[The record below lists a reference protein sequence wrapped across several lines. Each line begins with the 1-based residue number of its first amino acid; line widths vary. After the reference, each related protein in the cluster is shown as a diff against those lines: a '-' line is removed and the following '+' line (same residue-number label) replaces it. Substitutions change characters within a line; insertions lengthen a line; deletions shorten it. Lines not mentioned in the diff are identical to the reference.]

1 MGRWNELIT
10 ANYSG
15 MRPLV
20 AHCAV
25 AMFRQMGMIYWL
37 ERPRLKRANSD
48 RQSAMTRASFGVRFE
63 ASKTIL
69 APSPRLPDLAP
80 FYRRRQCS
88 NLRQLLEGKRTC
100 PTRPTSRNRRAH
112 DRKRSTNQS
121 GKRLPRLVAT
131 RPGQGRWAAR
141 QFDKVVGAATR
152 QAAGLPVR
160 DLVWPRAHHRGVE
173 TGGALPAVRPARR
186 RSEPAP
192 IQPDKAAPDFG
203 ALAEVDEAQSDVPQ
217 VGEWSSF
224 VGVAA
229 FCI

>member
-100 PTRPTSRNRRAH
+100 PTRPRSRNRHAH
-112 DRKRSTNQS
+112 DRKRSPDTRS
-121 GKRLPRLVAT
+121 TRFPRLDAT
-131 RPGQGRWAAR
+131 RPSQGRRGAR
-141 QFDKVVGAATR
+141 QRD
-152 QAAGLPVR
+152 PV
-160 DLVWPRAHHRGVE
+160 LG
-173 TGGALPAVRPARR
+173 RPARR
-186 RSEPAP
+186 ATRFCVGDLIRARADHGSAAQGRADAP
-192 IQPDKAAPDFG
+192 
-203 ALAEVDEAQSDVPQ
+203 V
-217 VGEWSSF
+217 
-224 VGVAA
+224 
-229 FCI
+229 